1 LHPAEPRTAT
11 HPGLRALEA
20 QRILEL
26 IALRITPAAAAG
38 VIAYLHLGKPGFGLL
53 VGGSMLAALEL
64 VERPSLPLQLMPA
77 ARFTLGFCAP
87 LLGAAIALAL
97 MLAAGASIAV
107 KDLEAPVIGAWL
119 VTILGVWVRARFEE
133 GRRARVAVIGSAGF
147 ADDLAGEL
155 RASGIRSCDVVGW
168 FGPEDPRLH
177 DRRLDYLGNLGEIRS
192 AVIERRIEL
201 LVYARDESTGLG
213 DAQAGGDVCAV
224 IADSC
229 LDLAVR
235 TIEANQFYEEL
246 LGHVPLGTTD
256 AAWFRYIMHPRF
268 RPTSPL
274 WKRCFDVATVSL
286 MSIFALPLVGLAA
299 VAIKLV
305 DGGPVLYRQRRVGE
319 RGREFE
325 ILKLRT
331 MVLDAEADGPRWCE
345 AGDARITPL
354 GRLLRRTHVDE
365 LPQLWNV
372 LRGAMTLVGPR
383 PERPE
388 LVAELEQRFSHYT
401 RRHLVKPGI
410 AGWAQLRCGYAGSDL
425 GTAWKLCHDL
435 FYIKRRSMLADF
447 LIMLE
452 TAFEVGRDAHR
463 ALRAPQQRF
472 IVSEFGD

>member
-1 LHPAEPRTAT
+1 MHPAKPRTAA
-11 HPGLRALEA
+11 PAGLPALEA
-20 QRILEL
+20 QRILDL
-26 IALRITPAAAAG
+26 IALKVTPAVAAG
-38 VIAYLHLGKPGFGLL
+38 LIAYQHLGKPGFGLL
-53 VGGSMLAALEL
+53 VGASMLAALQL
-64 VERPSLPLQLMPA
+64 VERSSLPLQLMPA
-77 ARFTLGFCAP
+77 AHFAMGFCAP
-87 LLGAAIALAL
+87 LLGAAIALFV
-97 MLAAGASIAV
+97 MVTAGAGIAV
-107 KDLEAPVIGAWL
+107 TALEAPVISAWL
-119 VTILGVWVRARFEE
+119 VMSLGVWVKARFEE

-147 ADDLAGEL
+147 AHDLAGEL
-155 RASGIRSCDVVGW
+155 QASGIRRCDVVGW
-168 FGPEDPRLH
+168 FGSEDPSLG
-177 DRRLDYLGNLGEIRS
+177 DRRLDYLGGMSEIRS
-192 AVIERRIEL
+192 TVIERRIEL

-213 DAQAGGDVCAV
+213 DAQAGGDICTL

-229 LDLAVR
+229 LDLSVR

-274 WKRCFDVATVSL
+274 WKRCFDLAVVSV
-286 MSIFALPLVGLAA
+286 MSILALPLVGLAA
-299 VAIKLV
+299 LAIKLSE
-305 DGGPVLYRQRRVGE
+305 GGPVLYRQRRVGE

-331 MVLDAEADGPRWCE
+331 MVPDAEADGPRWCE
-345 AGDARITPL
+345 AGDVRITPL

-372 LRGAMTLVGPR
+372 LRGEMTLVGPR

-388 LVAELEQRFSHYT
+388 LVADLERRFSHYT

-435 FYIKRRSMLADF
+435 FYIKRRSILADC